1 MRALQFDDVVATYV
15 VDGVLAL
22 QAAEFFP
29 AIPTEYWSSDHGLF
43 DSRARMVMSA
53 GGLLIERDGGA
64 LLIDA
69 GLGPSIET
77 SVVGPVNSGSMLDVL
92 GSLGRRPEDIDV
104 LALTHLHFDHTGWA
118 FTHGVDGQATKTF
131 PNARYMVS
139 AQEWASLCPRRGR
152 RGHRNVP
159 EAHRAARDKPHR
171 VRRRRRDLP
180 RCAGGGDARAQS
192 GHTSYV
198 ITSATTGGRL
208 VAFGDAFH
216 IPAQLAHPEW
226 PSAPDIDV
234 QSVKQARR
242 RLLDELTQPDTIGF
256 AFHFGDQP
264 FGRVTTNG
272 GKPAWEPIPTTVH
285 APAPR
290 TLHLAI
296 GPRCRVHSAPI
307 CLRSCLFRDADVD
320 EIHP

>member
-1 MRALQFDDVVATYV
+1 MNDRAHPQPTGRLNEPSAVRALQFDDVVATYV

-29 AIPTEYWSSDHGLF
+29 AVPTEYWSSGHGLF
-43 DSRARMVMSA
+43 DSGARMVMSA
-53 GGLLIERDGGA
+53 GGLLIERDGGT

-69 GLGPSIET
+69 GLGPTTED
-77 SVVGPVNSGSMLDVL
+77 SVVGPINSGSMLDVL

-104 LALTHLHFDHTGWA
+104 LAFTHLHFDHTGWA
-118 FTHGVDGQATKTF
+118 FTHGPDGVETKTF
-131 PNARYMVS
+131 PNARYLVS
-139 AQEWASLCPRRGR
+139 TPEWAPYAHGEDVTGFATSQELIRMLAASHTEFADGDEIFPGVRAVVTP
-152 RGHRNVP
+152 GHS
-159 EAHRAARDKPHR
+159 A
-171 VRRRRRDLP
+171 
-180 RCAGGGDARAQS
+180 

-208 VAFGDAFH
+208 VVFGDAFH

-234 QSVKQARR
+234 QSVKKARR
-242 RLLDELTQPDTIGF
+242 RVLDELTQPNTFGF

-290 TLHLAI
+290 TFA
-296 GPRCRVHSAPI
+296 
-307 CLRSCLFRDADVD
+307 
-320 EIHP
+320 

>member
-1 MRALQFDDVVATYV
+1 MNDRPHPQPTGRLNEPAAVRALQFDDVVATYV

-69 GLGPSIET
+69 GLGPAIET

-139 AQEWASLCPRRGR
+139 AQEWAPYAHGEGAAGIATSQKLIGPLATSHTEFSDGDEIFPGVRAVVTP
-152 RGHRNVP
+152 GHT
-159 EAHRAARDKPHR
+159 
-171 VRRRRRDLP
+171 
-180 RCAGGGDARAQS
+180 S

-198 ITSATTGGRL
+198 ITSTNGARL
-208 VAFGDAFH
+208 VAFGDAF
-216 IPAQLAHPEW
+216 
-226 PSAPDIDV
+226 
-234 QSVKQARR
+234 
-242 RLLDELTQPDTIGF
+242 
-256 AFHFGDQP
+256 
-264 FGRVTTNG
+264 
-272 GKPAWEPIPTTVH
+272 
-285 APAPR
+285 
-290 TLHLAI
+290 
-296 GPRCRVHSAPI
+296 
-307 CLRSCLFRDADVD
+307 
-320 EIHP
+320 